1 LGVVSGVQTI
11 LGAGGA
17 IGAEL
22 LKELASQGLGVRLV
36 GRSPKQ
42 AEGASEVVAADLSQL
57 DQTIT
62 AVAGSEV
69 AYLLVGLKYDVKVWR
84 DLWPRIMRNTIEAC
98 KRAHARLMF
107 FDNVYMYGR
116 VKGPMTEDT
125 PFNPCSRKG
134 EIRAG
139 IATTL
144 LHEIKAGNLTAM
156 IARSA
161 DFYGPGART
170 GVPNVLVFD
179 KLARGKTASWL
190 ANDAVP
196 HSLTFTPDAA
206 RSLALLAD
214 NEAAWNQTWH
224 VPTGEDPPSGRQFI
238 EMVAGE
244 FGVPAKYRVLRRPM
258 LKLAGLFDT
267 TVRELNEMLYQDQ
280 YEYIFDSSKFVRAF
294 SSKATPY
301 AEGIR
306 LTAAT
311 YR

>member
-1 LGVVSGVQTI
+1 VASVQTI

-17 IGAEL
+17 IGVEL
-22 LKELASQGLGVRLV
+22 LKELSSKGLRVRLV
-36 GRSPKQ
+36 GRSPKH
-42 AEGASEVVAADLSQL
+42 ASGAAEVVAADLSQL

-62 AVAGSEV
+62 AVAGSDV

-84 DLWPRIMRNTIEAC
+84 DLWPRIMRNSIEAC
-98 KRAHARLMF
+98 KRTRARLLF

-116 VKGPMTEDT
+116 VNGPMTEDT
-125 PFNPCSRKG
+125 PFNPCSKKG
-134 EIRAG
+134 EIRAE
-139 IATTL
+139 IASAL
-144 LHEIKAGNLTAM
+144 LCEIKAGNLTAM

-170 GVPNVLVFD
+170 GVPNILVFD

-196 HSLTFTPDAA
+196 HSFTFTRDAA
-206 RSLALLAD
+206 RGLALLAD
-214 NEAAWNQTWH
+214 NEVAWNQTWH
-224 VPTGEDPPSGRQFI
+224 MPTEEDPPAGRQFI

-244 FGVPAKYRVLRRPM
+244 FGVPAKYRILRRPM
-258 LKLAGLFDT
+258 LKLAGLLDT

-280 YEYIFDSSKFVRAF
+280 YEYIFDSSKFARAF
-294 SSKATPY
+294 NTKATPY

>member
-1 LGVVSGVQTI
+1 MESGLQTI

-17 IGAEL
+17 IGVEL
-22 LKELASQGLGVRLV
+22 LKELASKGLRVRLV

-42 AEGASEVVAADLSQL
+42 APGAAEVVAADLSQL

-62 AVAGSEV
+62 AVAGSQV

-84 DLWPRIMRNTIEAC
+84 DLWPRIMRNAIEAC
-98 KRAHARLMF
+98 KRARARLVF

-116 VKGPMTEDT
+116 VGGPMTEDT

-134 EIRAG
+134 EIRAE

-144 LHEIKAGNLTAM
+144 LREIKAGHVTAM

-161 DFYGPGART
+161 DFYGPDVRT
-170 GVPNVLVFD
+170 GVPNILVFD

-214 NEAAWNQTWH
+214 SEAAWNQTWH
-224 VPTGEDPPSGRQFI
+224 VPTREDPPTGRQFV
-238 EMVAGE
+238 EMVAAE
-244 FGVPAKYRVLRRPM
+244 FGVPAKYRVLRRPI
-258 LKLAGLFDT
+258 LKLAGLVDT
-267 TVRELNEMLYQDQ
+267 TTRELCEMLYQDQ
-280 YEYIFDSSKFVRAF
+280 YEYIFDSSKFARVF
-294 SSKATPY
+294 GSTATPY
-301 AEGIR
+301 HEGIS
-306 LTAAT
+306 LTAAAC
-311 YR
+311 R